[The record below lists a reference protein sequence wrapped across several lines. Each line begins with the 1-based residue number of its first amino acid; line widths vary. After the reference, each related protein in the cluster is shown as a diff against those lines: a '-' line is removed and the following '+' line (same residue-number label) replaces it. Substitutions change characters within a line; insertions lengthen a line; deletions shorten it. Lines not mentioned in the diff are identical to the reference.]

1 MKKNTYNLLKLM
13 QTDAGATVPAS
24 ELTTVP
30 DATQNNLGDAVSVDK
45 TLYESKMNKTWDD
58 VVSQI
63 KDKAPNDEKIEQ
75 DLSDALQRY
84 YDLAT
89 EDVEENKN
97 TRLEIATEINEIINP
112 EKESNIMEAPVKKA
126 SIQEVVNSTTD
137 DIQKFAQSMAT
148 QKKAN
153 SSVKPYN
160 LMKSAQAHAANR
172 VDFINYGPGDKQYFP
187 YSNTGYVG
195 SKWHTW
201 IRAKDH
207 NFLFDDTAV
216 DFDTFWRGNI
226 MDKYSRPYRNDKG
239 EWVGGYMNKRFEVDR
254 NIPEGNNLMLLPG
267 QKRRPYMP
275 EWATWEARM
284 TAARAKHAE
293 ERGYSPTD
301 TESKPT
307 NLYNWEKSA
316 NVKKK

>member
-1 MKKNTYNLLKLM
+1 MKNNKYNLYKSM
-13 QTDAGATVPAS
+13 QADVGATVPALDS
-24 ELTTVP
+24 SAPSAQSITFA
-30 DATQNNLGDAVSVDK
+30 DANEVNQKLYDA
-45 TLYESKMNKTWDD
+45 KMNKTWDD
-58 VVSQI
+58 VVNAI
-63 KDKAPNDEKIEQ
+63 KDLAPNDEKIEQ
-75 DLSDALQRY
+75 NLSDALQKY

-89 EDVEENKN
+89 EDPTENAN

-112 EKESNIMEAPVKKA
+112 EKESNIMQAPVKKA
-126 SIQEVVNSTTD
+126 SVQEIIETTNA
-137 DIQKFAQSMAT
+137 DIEKFANSIST
-148 QKKAN
+148 QKLAN
-153 SSVKPYN
+153 AKPFN

-172 VDFINYGPGDKQYFP
+172 VDFINYGPADKQYFP

-216 DFDTFWRGNI
+216 DFETFWRGNI
-226 MDKYSRPYRNDKG
+226 MDKYSRPYRNDAG

-284 TAARAKHAE
+284 TAARSKYAE

-316 NVKKK
+316 TVKKK